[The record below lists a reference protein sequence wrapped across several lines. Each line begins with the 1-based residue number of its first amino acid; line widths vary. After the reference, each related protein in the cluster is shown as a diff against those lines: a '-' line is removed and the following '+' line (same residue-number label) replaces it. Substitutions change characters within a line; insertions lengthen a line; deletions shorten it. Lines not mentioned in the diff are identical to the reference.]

1 MSGVACS
8 VVIFQD
14 AVQLKAEGL
23 VQQGC
28 WLVLRIYM
36 QRCKAL
42 LCAAEGLLHSQD
54 VQLSLLSSSLDMS
67 SKR

>member
-1 MSGVACS
+1 MSGFACS

-23 VQQGC
+23 VQQGG

-42 LCAAEGLLHSQD
+42 LCAAESLLHSQD
-54 VQLSLLSSSLDMS
+54 VQLLLYSLALDIS
-67 SKR
+67 